1 MAVTVTKQNG
11 EMVINFPVSE
21 EDFVVLPEGSMR
33 TVVDG
38 AIRYGT
44 SDTYLEVK
52 GAKGARRFLFK
63 DASGENMVMQ
73 KTSVGRDTTSA
84 QRDMAFDQLETAWAD
99 AQVQA
104 QTGVAAAAAGGS
116 RKLRLQKQ
124 TRRAKRNTRNNKR
137 RKLRKLTTRRR

>member
-38 AIRYGT
+38 ATRYGT

-73 KTSVGRDTTSA
+73 KTSAGRDTTSA

-116 RKLRLQKQ
+116 RLKKK